1 MPGGLIAEAATT
13 IDAPREKVWDA
24 LVNPLVIKQYMF
36 GTEVESEWEVGSPIV
51 WKGEWQGRLYEDK
64 GVILQ
69 LETARRIQY
78 SHFSPL
84 SGHPDAPEN
93 YHTVTVELSDDGAL
107 TLVELS
113 QDNNSSEEARE
124 QSRANW
130 KQMLSAL
137 KHHLEDAE
145 DGG

>member
-1 MPGGLIAEAATT
+1 M
-13 IDAPREKVWDA
+13 
-24 LVNPLVIKQYMF
+24 
-36 GTEVESEWEVGSPIV
+36 
-51 WKGEWQGRLYEDK
+51 
-64 GVILQ
+64 
-69 LETARRIQY
+69 
-78 SHFSPL
+78 
-84 SGHPDAPEN
+84 
-93 YHTVTVELSDDGAL
+93 TVELSDDGAL